1 MSAATEPRWYSVNNM
16 GMATRCADKAD
27 AEDVARTCDIDFPR
41 QSPHRAVQLVEVSEL
56 EAERA
61 ARIEAQQRLADM
73 QELAAKAGLAH
84 RKAEPVAWMWRV
96 ADSDWQLESTCPPE
110 RPLAIVEPLYTG
122 YMADAYI
129 GAREEVEIWKRRAL
143 EAEKKLQAEI
153 ARLTAENE
161 AVQDAVSDAVAAERE
176 ACAVVCETLWNKGT
190 PGHAKDCAQSI
201 RARVTP

>member
-1 MSAATEPRWYSVNNM
+1 M
-16 GMATRCADKAD
+16 GMATLCADQAD
-27 AEDVARTCDIDFPR
+27 AEMTANDCNIQWSR
-41 QSPHRAVQLVEVSEL
+41 QGPHRAVQLVE
-56 EAERA
+56 APK
-61 ARIEAQQRLADM
+61 IHYPM
-73 QELAAKAGLAH
+73 
-84 RKAEPVAWMWRV
+84 AEPVAWMWRV

-129 GAREEVEIWKRRAL
+129 GAMQEVEIWKRRAL

-176 ACAVVCETLWNKGT
+176 ACAKACESSANRFGEETLWAAGYVQ
-190 PGHAKDCAQSI
+190 GILDVASGI
-201 RARVTP
+201 RARGTP

>member
-1 MSAATEPRWYSVNNM
+1 MTHKLNHTGNVAVSTDRHWMAVQRCVQAAV
-16 GMATRCADKAD
+16 
-27 AEDVARTCDIDFPR
+27 AE
-41 QSPHRAVQLVEVSEL
+41 AVQLVE
-56 EAERA
+56 APK
-61 ARIEAQQRLADM
+61 IHYPM
-73 QELAAKAGLAH
+73 
-84 RKAEPVAWMWRV
+84 AEPVAWMWRV

-201 RARVTP
+201 RARGTQ